1 MKRLLTLLTL
11 MCLLGPARQAL
22 AQLPLGNVSG
32 NYNATQSMLLN
43 PAQVYP
49 DRNRVYIHGWNYAAE
64 FNNNLV
70 RFERPFSLWNWT
82 GNDLRL
88 ANMEA
93 MEPGKDRYLNYLS
106 TSQILSFSFRY
117 ARNHA
122 FGFSTRT
129 VQGISMVGVGDALS
143 LIGRNGLDT
152 SLANGPGR
160 GLMRNRD
167 YTNGAFS
174 LNTDNYQE
182 FSFTFGWA
190 SGRNSRHFLKTGFT
204 GKVLI
209 GFGAAH
215 VSGRDLDFRF
225 NSRDTLLLRSGSYR
239 TGHTGEA
246 SVNNALSN
254 PLGLWFNEVSGA
266 GLGLDLGFTYE
277 YRPEKLRGKR
287 NRWNCLPDDNRDYR
301 FRLGASVSD
310 IGFITYSGA
319 STREVTLSNQIW
331 RINPGLMQQRY
342 DVFQPDRFDAV
353 DNDFTDALGTNVKES
368 EAFTTFTPASFNAQL
383 DYNIGN
389 GWHLG
394 GHWVQNLRSKEG
406 IGLQKMSQVSLVPR
420 YERENFEFGMP
431 LSLTGNYSRFTWG
444 LYGRWGPFILGSDNL
459 GGLSGMAFNGQFT
472 GSSFYGGVRFK
483 LNPCWF
489 TYNDYIDPVA
499 DTTWLVDSTIL
510 TDSVIIEEPVLPGD
524 TVYIEKTVRDTVYIQ
539 TTNTVLATREAEIKR
554 REEDLKRREAEILAR
569 ENKGGTGNCCG
580 EVATLRT
587 ELDQTRNNNARL
599 QAQVNTLLQE
609 KKTCEDGS
617 RGQVTTINTY
627 KEENARINARLKDA
641 RDENTR
647 LQAEVNRLRTVQAG
661 TPCGRQTKTL
671 DSLLAV
677 ERQERSRIAAE
688 LSQTRTD
695 RDILKGENNT
705 LKTRITELEKQVN
718 DCRGSSTVTAEV
730 NRLRNENSDLRN
742 RNIQLENDLSR
753 ERAASSTINAEVNR
767 LRGETS
773 QQRLRISQLEAD
785 LNRCRT
791 EAGGSATQAGEISR
805 LKKESDNQRLRIAE
819 LEAQNKKCG
828 DERSTVTAEVNRLR
842 TENTQLSTDLT
853 QCRTN
858 GASSTVTAE
867 INRLKKDNDDQ
878 RLRIA
883 ELEAQNKKCGEERG
897 TVTAEVNRLKTE
909 NTQLSNDLSLC
920 RTNGASSTVT
930 AEVNRLKKDN
940 DDQRLRISQ
949 LEADVNK
956 CGQENS
962 TVKAEVNKLKTEN
975 SQLKATVTELDAKL
989 KNGSSSSAE
998 VNDLRLKNEQLTTQ
1012 LNAVKAE
1019 YQFCMDES
1027 KTLRSKI
1034 TELEGKLKAAESNTG
1049 NSSELQAQV
1058 NTLKTANTDLDNRL
1072 KAVMAEYKFCSDE
1085 SKTLKSKIAELE
1097 GKLKA
1102 AESNTGNSSELQAQV
1117 NTLKSENSNL
1127 ETRMNE
1133 LSAENK
1139 TLKDQSAQQLA
1150 RVKTLEADVAKYKL
1164 CCDNTEKSGNNSEA
1178 IQNELNV
1185 LKQEYEQLRVQNNS
1199 NRDRAR
1205 TLESEATALK
1215 ARIAAL
1221 ESQLAECQ
1229 KSNGNGSGEGS
1240 APREGGSSG
1249 SRALGEIIRNSG
1261 TGSGASGASGG
1272 TSIRRPTGTVSQPQS
1287 SGGAT
1292 NTPSGNGGTI
1302 RQPQPAAPSGRPAP
1316 GAPANAPS
1324 AKPEG
1329 RPAPPSGSPTN
1340 DRG

>member
-1 MKRLLTLLTL
+1 
-11 MCLLGPARQAL
+11 
-22 AQLPLGNVSG
+22 
-32 NYNATQSMLLN
+32 
-43 PAQVYP
+43 
-49 DRNRVYIHGWNYAAE
+49 
-64 FNNNLV
+64 
-70 RFERPFSLWNWT
+70 LWNWT
-82 GNDLRL
+82 GSDLRL
-88 ANMEA
+88 RDMEGL
-93 MEPGKDRYLNYLS
+93 ETGKDRYLNYLS

-129 VQGISMVGVGDALS
+129 VQGISLTGAGDALS

-160 GLMRNRD
+160 GLARNRD

-182 FSFTFGWA
+182 FAFTFGWA

-204 GKVLI
+204 GKLLL

-215 VSGRDLDFRF
+215 ISGRDLDFRF

-254 PLGLWFNEVSGA
+254 PLGLWFNEVNGA
-266 GLGLDLGFTYE
+266 GLGFDLGFTYE
-277 YRPEKLRGKR
+277 YRPEKLRSKP

-301 FRLGASVSD
+301 IRLGASVSD

-319 STREVTLSNQIW
+319 NTREVTLSNQVW
-331 RINPGLMQQRY
+331 RINPGLMQQRF
-342 DVFQPDRFDAV
+342 DAFQPDRFEAV
-353 DNDFTDALGTNVKES
+353 DNDFTDALGTNVKQS
-368 EAFTTFTPASFNAQL
+368 DAFTTFTPASFNAQL
-383 DYNIGN
+383 DYNFGK
-389 GWHLG
+389 GWYLG

-420 YERENFEFGMP
+420 YERENFEVGMP

-472 GSSFYGGVRFK
+472 GSSFYGGIRFK

-489 TYNDYIDPVA
+489 TPNEYVDPVV
-499 DTTWLVDSTIL
+499 DTTFKNDSTYVA
-510 TDSVIIEEPVLPGD
+510 DSVYNEEPTTPSD

-539 TTNTVLATREAEIKR
+539 SNNTVLVTREAELKR
-554 REEDLKRREAEILAR
+554 REDDLKRREAEILAR
-569 ENKGGTGNCCG
+569 ENNNKTGGGSCCG

-617 RGQVTTINTY
+617 KGQVTTINTY
-627 KEENARINARLKDA
+627 KEENARINARLKDS
-641 RDENTR
+641 RDENAR

-661 TPCGRQTKTL
+661 TPCGQQTRTL
-671 DSLLAV
+671 DSLLAA
-677 ERQERSRIAAE
+677 ERKERSRLAAE
-688 LSQTRTD
+688 VSQIRTD

-705 LKTRITELEKQVN
+705 LKTRITDLEKQVN

-753 ERAASSTINAEVNR
+753 ERAASSTVTAEVNR

-791 EAGGSATQAGEISR
+791 EGSGTANQSAEVVR
-805 LKKESDNQRLRIAE
+805 LKKESDNQRLRIGE
-819 LEAQNKKCG
+819 LEAELKTCG
-828 DERSTVTAEVNRLR
+828 DQRS
-842 TENTQLSTDLT
+842 
-853 QCRTN
+853 
-858 GASSTVTAE
+858 
-867 INRLKKDNDDQ
+867 
-878 RLRIA
+878 
-883 ELEAQNKKCGEERG
+883 

-909 NTQLSNDLSLC
+909 NGQLSNDLTLC
-920 RTNGASSTVT
+920 RTNGASSTIT

-949 LEADVNK
+949 LEADLNK
-956 CGQENS
+956 CGQES
-962 TVKAEVNKLKTEN
+962 SIVKAEVNKVKTEN
-975 SQLKATVTELDAKL
+975 SQLKANVADLENKL
-989 KNGSSSSAE
+989 KNSSGNTTE
-998 VNDLRLKNEQLTTQ
+998 LNDLRFKNEQLTTQ

-1049 NSSELQAQV
+1049 GSSELQAQV
-1058 NTLKTANTDLDNRL
+1058 NTLKKENSDLQNRIT
-1072 KAVMAEYKFCSDE
+1072 AVMAEYKFCSDE
-1085 SKTLKSKIAELE
+1085 SKTLKAKITELE

-1102 AESNTGNSSELQAQV
+1102 AESNTGGSSELQAQV
-1117 NTLKSENSNL
+1117 NTLKKENSDL
-1127 ETRMNE
+1127 ENRMTQ

-1150 RVKTLEADVAKYKL
+1150 RVKTLEADVAKYKQ
-1164 CCDNTEKSGNNSEA
+1164 CCDNAEKTGGNSEA

-1185 LKQEYEQLRVQNNS
+1185 LKQEYEQLRLQNNS
-1199 NRDRAR
+1199 NRDKAR
-1205 TLESEATALK
+1205 NLESETSVLK
-1215 ARIAAL
+1215 ARISAL

-1229 KSNGNGSGEGS
+1229 KNNGGGSGEGS

-1249 SRALGEIIRNSG
+1249 SRAIGEIIRNSG
-1261 TGSGASGASGG
+1261 TGTQSGSP
-1272 TSIRRPTGTVSQPQS
+1272 IRRPTGTGSQPQS
-1287 SGGAT
+1287 SGSQN

-1302 RQPQPAAPSGRPAP
+1302 RQPQPSAPAGRPAP

-1329 RPAPPSGSPTN
+1329 RPAPPSGNPTN

>member
-1 MKRLLTLLTL
+1 MKRLLTLLL
-11 MCLLGPARQAL
+11 LICLLGPARQAM

-49 DRNRVYIHGWNYAAE
+49 DRNRIYIHGWSYAAE

-82 GNDLRL
+82 GSDLRL
-88 ANMEA
+88 RDMEGL
-93 MEPGKDRYLNYLS
+93 EPGKDRYLNYLS

-129 VQGISMVGVGDALS
+129 VQGISLTGAGDALS

-160 GLMRNRD
+160 GLTRNRD

-182 FSFTFGWA
+182 FAFTFGWA

-204 GKVLI
+204 GKLLL

-254 PLGLWFNEVSGA
+254 PLGLWFNEVNGV
-266 GLGLDLGFTYE
+266 GLGFDLGFTYE
-277 YRPEKLRGKR
+277 YRPEKLRGQR

-301 FRLGASVSD
+301 IRLGASVSD

-319 STREVTLSNQIW
+319 NLREVTLSNQVW
-331 RINPGLMQQRY
+331 RINPGLMQQRF
-342 DVFQPDRFDAV
+342 DAFQPDRFDAV
-353 DNDFTDALGTNVKES
+353 DNGFTNALGTNVKQS
-368 EAFTTFTPASFNAQL
+368 EVFTTFTPASFNAQL
-383 DYNIGN
+383 DYNFGKGIY
-389 GWHLG
+389 LG

-472 GSSFYGGVRFK
+472 GSSFYGGIRFK

-489 TYNDYIDPVA
+489 TPNEYVDPVV
-499 DTTWLVDSTIL
+499 DTTFKNDSTYVA
-510 TDSVIIEEPVLPGD
+510 DSVYNEEPTTPSD

-539 TTNTVLATREAEIKR
+539 SNNTVLVTREAELKR
-554 REEDLKRREAEILAR
+554 REDDLKRREAEILAR
-569 ENKGGTGNCCG
+569 ENNNKTGGGSCCG

-617 RGQVTTINTY
+617 KGQVTTINTY
-627 KEENARINARLKDA
+627 KEENARINARLKDS
-641 RDENTR
+641 RDENAR

-661 TPCGRQTKTL
+661 TPCGQQTRTL
-671 DSLLAV
+671 DSLLAA
-677 ERQERSRIAAE
+677 ERKERSRLAAE
-688 LSQTRTD
+688 VSQIRTD

-705 LKTRITELEKQVN
+705 LKTRITDLEKQVN

-753 ERAASSTINAEVNR
+753 ERAASSTVTAEVNR

-791 EAGGSATQAGEISR
+791 EGSGTANQSAEVVR
-805 LKKESDNQRLRIAE
+805 LKKESDNQRLRIGE
-819 LEAQNKKCG
+819 LEAELKTCG
-828 DERSTVTAEVNRLR
+828 DQRS
-842 TENTQLSTDLT
+842 
-853 QCRTN
+853 
-858 GASSTVTAE
+858 
-867 INRLKKDNDDQ
+867 
-878 RLRIA
+878 
-883 ELEAQNKKCGEERG
+883 

-909 NTQLSNDLSLC
+909 NGQLSNDLTLC
-920 RTNGASSTVT
+920 RTNGASSTIT

-949 LEADVNK
+949 LEADLNK
-956 CGQENS
+956 CGQES
-962 TVKAEVNKLKTEN
+962 SIVKAEVNKVKTEN
-975 SQLKATVTELDAKL
+975 SQLKANVADLENKL
-989 KNGSSSSAE
+989 KNSSGNTTE
-998 VNDLRLKNEQLTTQ
+998 LNDLRFKNEQLTTQ

-1049 NSSELQAQV
+1049 GSSELQAQV
-1058 NTLKTANTDLDNRL
+1058 NTLKKENSDLQNRIT
-1072 KAVMAEYKFCSDE
+1072 AVMAEYKFCSDE
-1085 SKTLKSKIAELE
+1085 SKTLKAKITELE

-1102 AESNTGNSSELQAQV
+1102 AESNTGGSSELQAQV
-1117 NTLKSENSNL
+1117 NTLKKENSDL
-1127 ETRMNE
+1127 ENRMTQ

-1150 RVKTLEADVAKYKL
+1150 RVKTLEADVAKYKQ
-1164 CCDNTEKSGNNSEA
+1164 CCDNAEKTGGNSEA

-1185 LKQEYEQLRVQNNS
+1185 LKQEYEQLRLQNNS
-1199 NRDRAR
+1199 NRDKAR
-1205 TLESEATALK
+1205 NLESETSVLK
-1215 ARIAAL
+1215 ARISAL

-1229 KSNGNGSGEGS
+1229 KNNGGGSGEGS

-1249 SRALGEIIRNSG
+1249 SRAIGEIIRNSG
-1261 TGSGASGASGG
+1261 TGTQSGSP
-1272 TSIRRPTGTVSQPQS
+1272 IRRPTGTGSQPQS
-1287 SGGAT
+1287 SGSQN

-1302 RQPQPAAPSGRPAP
+1302 RQPQPSAPAGRPAP

-1329 RPAPPSGSPTN
+1329 RPAPPSGNPTN

>member
-1 MKRLLTLLTL
+1 MKRLLTLLSL
-11 MCLLGPARQAL
+11 ICLLGPARQAM

-49 DRNRVYIHGWNYAAE
+49 DRNRVYIHGWSYAAE

-82 GNDLRL
+82 GSDLRL
-88 ANMEA
+88 RDMEGL
-93 MEPGKDRYLNYLS
+93 ETGKDRYLNYLS

-129 VQGISMVGVGDALS
+129 VQGISLTGAGDALS

-160 GLMRNRD
+160 GLARNRD

-182 FSFTFGWA
+182 FAFTFGWA

-204 GKVLI
+204 GKLLL

-215 VSGRDLDFRF
+215 ISGRDLDFRF

-254 PLGLWFNEVSGA
+254 PLGLWFNEVNGA
-266 GLGLDLGFTYE
+266 GLGFDLGFTYE
-277 YRPEKLRGKR
+277 YRPEKLRSKP

-301 FRLGASVSD
+301 IRLGASVSD

-319 STREVTLSNQIW
+319 NTREVTLSNQVW
-331 RINPGLMQQRY
+331 RINPGLMQQRF
-342 DVFQPDRFDAV
+342 DAFQPDRFEAV
-353 DNDFTDALGTNVKES
+353 DNDFTDALGTNVKQS
-368 EAFTTFTPASFNAQL
+368 DAFTTFTPASFNAQL
-383 DYNIGN
+383 DYNFGK
-389 GWHLG
+389 GWYLG

-420 YERENFEFGMP
+420 YERENFEVGMP

-472 GSSFYGGVRFK
+472 GSSFYGGIRFK

-489 TYNDYIDPVA
+489 TPNEYVDPVV
-499 DTTWLVDSTIL
+499 DTTFKNDSTYVA
-510 TDSVIIEEPVLPGD
+510 DSVYNEEPTTPSD

-539 TTNTVLATREAEIKR
+539 SNNTVLVTREAELKR
-554 REEDLKRREAEILAR
+554 REDDLKRREAEILAR
-569 ENKGGTGNCCG
+569 ENNNKTGGGSCCG

-617 RGQVTTINTY
+617 KGQVTTINTY
-627 KEENARINARLKDA
+627 KEENARINARLKDS
-641 RDENTR
+641 RDENAR

-661 TPCGRQTKTL
+661 TPCGQQTRTL
-671 DSLLAV
+671 DSLLAA
-677 ERQERSRIAAE
+677 ERKERSRLAAE
-688 LSQTRTD
+688 VSQIRTD

-705 LKTRITELEKQVN
+705 LKTRITDLEKQVN

-753 ERAASSTINAEVNR
+753 ERAASSTVTAEVNR

-791 EAGGSATQAGEISR
+791 EGSGTANQSAEVVR
-805 LKKESDNQRLRIAE
+805 LKKESDNQRLRIGE
-819 LEAQNKKCG
+819 LEAELKTCG
-828 DERSTVTAEVNRLR
+828 DQRS
-842 TENTQLSTDLT
+842 
-853 QCRTN
+853 
-858 GASSTVTAE
+858 
-867 INRLKKDNDDQ
+867 
-878 RLRIA
+878 
-883 ELEAQNKKCGEERG
+883 

-909 NTQLSNDLSLC
+909 NGQLSNDLTLC
-920 RTNGASSTVT
+920 RTNGASSTIT

-949 LEADVNK
+949 LEADLNK
-956 CGQENS
+956 CGQESS
-962 TVKAEVNKLKTEN
+962 TVKAEVNKVKTEN
-975 SQLKATVTELDAKL
+975 SQLKANVADLENKL
-989 KNGSSSSAE
+989 KNSSGNTTE
-998 VNDLRLKNEQLTTQ
+998 LNDLRFKNEQLTTQ

-1049 NSSELQAQV
+1049 GSSELQAQV
-1058 NTLKTANTDLDNRL
+1058 NTLKKENSDLQNRIT
-1072 KAVMAEYKFCSDE
+1072 AVMAEYKFCSDE
-1085 SKTLKSKIAELE
+1085 SKTLKAKITELE

-1102 AESNTGNSSELQAQV
+1102 AESNTGGSSELQAQV
-1117 NTLKSENSNL
+1117 NTLKKENSDL
-1127 ETRMNE
+1127 ENRMTQ

-1150 RVKTLEADVAKYKL
+1150 RVKTLEADVAKYKQ
-1164 CCDNTEKSGNNSEA
+1164 CCDNAEKTGGNSEA

-1185 LKQEYEQLRVQNNS
+1185 LKQEYEQLRLQNNS
-1199 NRDRAR
+1199 NRDKAR
-1205 TLESEATALK
+1205 NLESETSVLK
-1215 ARIAAL
+1215 ARISAL

-1229 KSNGNGSGEGS
+1229 KNNGGGSGEGS

-1249 SRALGEIIRNSG
+1249 SRAIGEIIRNSG
-1261 TGSGASGASGG
+1261 TGTQSGSP
-1272 TSIRRPTGTVSQPQS
+1272 IRRPTGTGSQPQS
-1287 SGGAT
+1287 SGSQN

-1302 RQPQPAAPSGRPAP
+1302 RQPQPSAPAGRPAP

-1329 RPAPPSGSPTN
+1329 RPAPPSGNPTN

>member
-1 MKRLLTLLTL
+1 MKRLLTLLSL
-11 MCLLGPARQAL
+11 ICLLGPARQAM

-49 DRNRVYIHGWNYAAE
+49 DRNRVYIHGWSYAAE

-82 GNDLRL
+82 GSDLRL
-88 ANMEA
+88 RDMEGL
-93 MEPGKDRYLNYLS
+93 ETGKDRYLNYLS

-129 VQGISMVGVGDALS
+129 VQGISLTGAGDALS

-160 GLMRNRD
+160 GLARNRD

-182 FSFTFGWA
+182 FAFTFGWA

-204 GKVLI
+204 GKLLL

-215 VSGRDLDFRF
+215 ISGRDLDFRF

-254 PLGLWFNEVSGA
+254 PLGLWFNEVNGA
-266 GLGLDLGFTYE
+266 GLGFDLGFTYE
-277 YRPEKLRGKR
+277 YRPEKLRSKP

-301 FRLGASVSD
+301 IRLGASVSD

-319 STREVTLSNQIW
+319 NTREVTLSNQVW
-331 RINPGLMQQRY
+331 RINPGLMQQRF
-342 DVFQPDRFDAV
+342 DAFQPDRFEAV
-353 DNDFTDALGTNVKES
+353 DNDFTDALGTNVKQS
-368 EAFTTFTPASFNAQL
+368 DAFTTFTPASFNAQL
-383 DYNIGN
+383 DYNFGK
-389 GWHLG
+389 GWYLG

-420 YERENFEFGMP
+420 YERENFEVGMP

-472 GSSFYGGVRFK
+472 GSSFYGGIRFK

-489 TYNDYIDPVA
+489 TPNEYVDPVV
-499 DTTWLVDSTIL
+499 DTTFKNDSTYVA
-510 TDSVIIEEPVLPGD
+510 DSVYNEEPTTPSD

-539 TTNTVLATREAEIKR
+539 SNNTVLVTREAELKR
-554 REEDLKRREAEILAR
+554 REDDLKRREAEILAR
-569 ENKGGTGNCCG
+569 ENNNKSGGGSCCG

-587 ELDQTRNNNARL
+587 ELDQTRNNNTRL
-599 QAQVNTLLQE
+599 QTQVNTLLQE
-609 KKTCEDGS
+609 KKACEDGS

-627 KEENARINARLKDA
+627 KEENARINARLKDS
-641 RDENTR
+641 RDENAR

-661 TPCGRQTKTL
+661 TPCGQQTRTL
-671 DSLLAV
+671 DSLLAA
-677 ERQERSRIAAE
+677 ERKERSRLAAE
-688 LSQTRTD
+688 VSQIRTD

-705 LKTRITELEKQVN
+705 LKTRITDLEKQVN

-753 ERAASSTINAEVNR
+753 ERAASSTVTAEVNR

-791 EAGGSATQAGEISR
+791 EGSGTANQSAEVVR
-805 LKKESDNQRLRIAE
+805 LKKESDNQRLRIGE
-819 LEAQNKKCG
+819 LEAELKTCG
-828 DERSTVTAEVNRLR
+828 DQRS
-842 TENTQLSTDLT
+842 
-853 QCRTN
+853 
-858 GASSTVTAE
+858 
-867 INRLKKDNDDQ
+867 
-878 RLRIA
+878 
-883 ELEAQNKKCGEERG
+883 

-909 NTQLSNDLSLC
+909 NSQLSNDLTLC
-920 RTNGASSTVT
+920 RTNGASSTIT

-949 LEADVNK
+949 LEADLNK
-956 CGQENS
+956 CGQES
-962 TVKAEVNKLKTEN
+962 SIVKAEVNKVKTEN
-975 SQLKATVTELDAKL
+975 SQLKANVADLENKL
-989 KNGSSSSAE
+989 KNSSGNTTE
-998 VNDLRLKNEQLTTQ
+998 LNDLRFKNEQLTTQ

-1049 NSSELQAQV
+1049 GSSELQAQV
-1058 NTLKTANTDLDNRL
+1058 NTLKKENSDLQNRIT
-1072 KAVMAEYKFCSDE
+1072 AVMAEYKFCSDE
-1085 SKTLKSKIAELE
+1085 SKTLKAKITELE

-1102 AESNTGNSSELQAQV
+1102 AESNTGGSSELQAQV
-1117 NTLKSENSNL
+1117 NTLKKENSDL
-1127 ETRMNE
+1127 ENRMTQ

-1150 RVKTLEADVAKYKL
+1150 RVKTLEADVAKYKQ
-1164 CCDNTEKSGNNSEA
+1164 CCDNAEKTGGNSEA

-1185 LKQEYEQLRVQNNS
+1185 LKQEYEQLRLQNNS
-1199 NRDRAR
+1199 NRDKAR
-1205 TLESEATALK
+1205 NLESETSVLK
-1215 ARIAAL
+1215 ARISAL

-1229 KSNGNGSGEGS
+1229 KNNGGGSGEGS

-1249 SRALGEIIRNSG
+1249 SRAIGEIIRNSG
-1261 TGSGASGASGG
+1261 TGTQSGSP
-1272 TSIRRPTGTVSQPQS
+1272 IRRPTGTGSQPQS
-1287 SGGAT
+1287 SGSQN

-1302 RQPQPAAPSGRPAP
+1302 RQPQPSAPAGRPAP

-1329 RPAPPSGSPTN
+1329 RPAPSSGNPTN

>member
-1 MKRLLTLLTL
+1 MKRLLTLLSL
-11 MCLLGPARQAL
+11 ICLLGPARQAM

-49 DRNRVYIHGWNYAAE
+49 DRNRVYIHGWSYAAE

-82 GNDLRL
+82 GSDLRL
-88 ANMEA
+88 RDMEGL
-93 MEPGKDRYLNYLS
+93 ETGKDRYLNYLS

-129 VQGISMVGVGDALS
+129 VQGISLTGAGDALS

-160 GLMRNRD
+160 GLARNRD

-182 FSFTFGWA
+182 FAFTFGWA

-204 GKVLI
+204 GKLLL

-215 VSGRDLDFRF
+215 ISGRDLDFRF

-254 PLGLWFNEVSGA
+254 PLGLWFNEVNGA
-266 GLGLDLGFTYE
+266 GLGFDLGFTYE
-277 YRPEKLRGKR
+277 YRPEKLRSKP

-301 FRLGASVSD
+301 IRLGASVSD

-319 STREVTLSNQIW
+319 NTREVTLSNQVW
-331 RINPGLMQQRY
+331 RINPGLMQQRF
-342 DVFQPDRFDAV
+342 DAFQPDRFEAV
-353 DNDFTDALGTNVKES
+353 DNDFTDALGTNVKQS
-368 EAFTTFTPASFNAQL
+368 DAFTTFTPASFNAQL
-383 DYNIGN
+383 DYNFGK
-389 GWHLG
+389 GWYLG

-420 YERENFEFGMP
+420 YERENFEVGMP

-472 GSSFYGGVRFK
+472 GSSFYGGIRFK

-489 TYNDYIDPVA
+489 TPNEYVDPVV
-499 DTTWLVDSTIL
+499 DTTFKNDSTYVA
-510 TDSVIIEEPVLPGD
+510 DSVYNEEPTTPSD

-539 TTNTVLATREAEIKR
+539 SNNTVLVTREAELKR
-554 REEDLKRREAEILAR
+554 REDDLKRREAEILAR
-569 ENKGGTGNCCG
+569 ENNNKTGGGSCCG

-617 RGQVTTINTY
+617 KGQVTTINTY
-627 KEENARINARLKDA
+627 KEENARINARLKDS
-641 RDENTR
+641 RDENAR

-661 TPCGRQTKTL
+661 TPCGQQTRTL
-671 DSLLAV
+671 DSLLAA
-677 ERQERSRIAAE
+677 ERKERSRLAAE
-688 LSQTRTD
+688 VSQIRTD

-705 LKTRITELEKQVN
+705 LKTRITDLEKQVN

-753 ERAASSTINAEVNR
+753 ERAASSTVTAEVNR

-791 EAGGSATQAGEISR
+791 EGSGTANQSAEVVR
-805 LKKESDNQRLRIAE
+805 LKKESDNQRLRIGE
-819 LEAQNKKCG
+819 LEAELKTCG
-828 DERSTVTAEVNRLR
+828 DQRS
-842 TENTQLSTDLT
+842 
-853 QCRTN
+853 
-858 GASSTVTAE
+858 
-867 INRLKKDNDDQ
+867 
-878 RLRIA
+878 
-883 ELEAQNKKCGEERG
+883 

-909 NTQLSNDLSLC
+909 NSQLSNDLTLC

-949 LEADVNK
+949 LEADLNK
-956 CGQENS
+956 CGQES
-962 TVKAEVNKLKTEN
+962 SIVKAEVNKVKTEN
-975 SQLKATVTELDAKL
+975 SQLKANVADLENKL
-989 KNGSSSSAE
+989 KNSSGNTTE
-998 VNDLRLKNEQLTTQ
+998 LNDLRFKNEQLTTQ

-1049 NSSELQAQV
+1049 GSSELQAQV
-1058 NTLKTANTDLDNRL
+1058 NTLKKENSDLQNRIT
-1072 KAVMAEYKFCSDE
+1072 AVMAEYKFCSDE
-1085 SKTLKSKIAELE
+1085 SKTLKAKITELE

-1102 AESNTGNSSELQAQV
+1102 AESNTGGSSELQAQV
-1117 NTLKSENSNL
+1117 NTLKKENSDL
-1127 ETRMNE
+1127 ENRMTQ

-1150 RVKTLEADVAKYKL
+1150 RVKTLEADVAKYKQ
-1164 CCDNTEKSGNNSEA
+1164 CCDNAEKTGGNSEA

-1185 LKQEYEQLRVQNNS
+1185 LKQEYEQLRLQNNS
-1199 NRDRAR
+1199 NRDKAR
-1205 TLESEATALK
+1205 NLESETSVLK
-1215 ARIAAL
+1215 ARISAL

-1229 KSNGNGSGEGS
+1229 KNNGGGSGEGS

-1249 SRALGEIIRNSG
+1249 SRAIGEIIRNSG
-1261 TGSGASGASGG
+1261 TGTQSGSP
-1272 TSIRRPTGTVSQPQS
+1272 IRRPTGTGSQPQS
-1287 SGGAT
+1287 SGSQN

-1302 RQPQPAAPSGRPAP
+1302 RQPQPSAPAGRPAP

-1329 RPAPPSGSPTN
+1329 RPAPPSGNPTN

>member
-1 MKRLLTLLTL
+1 MKRLLTLLSL
-11 MCLLGPARQAL
+11 ICLLGPARQAL

-49 DRNRVYIHGWNYAAE
+49 DRNRVYIHGWSYAAE

-82 GNDLRL
+82 GSDLRL
-88 ANMEA
+88 RDMEGL
-93 MEPGKDRYLNYLS
+93 ETGKDRYLNYLS

-129 VQGISMVGVGDALS
+129 VQGISLTGAGDALS

-160 GLMRNRD
+160 GLARNRD

-182 FSFTFGWA
+182 FAFTFGWA

-204 GKVLI
+204 GKLLL

-254 PLGLWFNEVSGA
+254 PLGLWFNEVNGA
-266 GLGLDLGFTYE
+266 GLGFDLGFTYE
-277 YRPEKLRGKR
+277 YRPEKLRSKP

-301 FRLGASVSD
+301 IRLGASVSD

-319 STREVTLSNQIW
+319 NTREVTLSNQIW
-331 RINPGLMQQRY
+331 RINPGLMQQRF
-342 DVFQPDRFDAV
+342 DAFQPDRFEAV
-353 DNDFTDALGTNVKES
+353 DNDFTDALGTSVKQS
-368 EAFTTFTPASFNAQL
+368 DAFTTFTPASFNAQL
-383 DYNIGN
+383 DYNFGK
-389 GWHLG
+389 GWYLG

-420 YERENFEFGMP
+420 YERENFEVGMP

-459 GGLSGMAFNGQFT
+459 GGLSGMAFDGQFT

-489 TYNDYIDPVA
+489 TYNDYVDPVVDTVYESDSAYVA
-499 DTTWLVDSTIL
+499 DSAYY
-510 TDSVIIEEPVLPGD
+510 EEPTTPAD

-539 TTNTVLATREAEIKR
+539 SNNTVLVTREAELKR
-554 REEDLKRREAEILAR
+554 REDDLKRREAEILAR
-569 ENKGGTGNCCG
+569 ENNNKTGGGSCCG

-617 RGQVTTINTY
+617 KGQVTTINTY

-641 RDENTR
+641 RDENAR

-661 TPCGRQTKTL
+661 TPCGQQTKTL
-671 DSLLAV
+671 DSLLAA
-677 ERQERSRIAAE
+677 ERKERSRLAAE
-688 LSQTRTD
+688 VSQIRTD

-705 LKTRITELEKQVN
+705 LKTRIADLEKQVN

-742 RNIQLENDLSR
+742 RNIQLDNDLSR
-753 ERAASSTINAEVNR
+753 ERAASSTVNAEVNR

-773 QQRLRISQLEAD
+773 EQRLRISQLEAD

-791 EAGGSATQAGEISR
+791 EGSGTANQSAEVVR
-805 LKKESDNQRLRIAE
+805 LKKESDNQRLRIGE
-819 LEAQNKKCG
+819 LEAELKTCG
-828 DERSTVTAEVNRLR
+828 DQRST
-842 TENTQLSTDLT
+842 
-853 QCRTN
+853 
-858 GASSTVTAE
+858 
-867 INRLKKDNDDQ
+867 I
-878 RLRIA
+878 
-883 ELEAQNKKCGEERG
+883 
-897 TVTAEVNRLKTE
+897 TAEVNRLKTE
-909 NTQLSNDLSLC
+909 NSLLSNDLTLC

-949 LEADVNK
+949 LEADLNK
-956 CGQENS
+956 CGQESS
-962 TVKAEVNKLKTEN
+962 TVKAEVNKLKSEN
-975 SQLKATVTELDAKL
+975 SQLKVNVADLENKL
-989 KNGSSSSAE
+989 KNSSSSSAE

-1049 NSSELQAQV
+1049 GSSELQAQV
-1058 NTLKTANTDLDNRL
+1058 NTLKKENSDLQNRL
-1072 KAVMAEYKFCSDE
+1072 TAVMAEYKFCSDE
-1085 SKTLKSKIAELE
+1085 SKTLKAKITELE

-1102 AESNTGNSSELQAQV
+1102 AESNTGGSSELQAQV
-1117 NTLKSENSNL
+1117 NTLKKENSDL
-1127 ETRMNE
+1127 QTRMNE

-1139 TLKDQSAQQLA
+1139 TLKDQSAQQLV
-1150 RVKTLEADVAKYKL
+1150 RVKTLEADVAKYKQ
-1164 CCDNTEKSGNNSEA
+1164 CCENAEKTGNNSEA

-1185 LKQEYEQLRVQNNS
+1185 LKQEYEQLRLQNNG
-1199 NRDRAR
+1199 NRDKAR

-1215 ARIAAL
+1215 ARISAL

-1229 KSNGNGSGEGS
+1229 KSNGGGSGEGS
-1240 APREGGSSG
+1240 APHEGGSAG
-1249 SRALGEIIRNSG
+1249 SRAIGEIIRNSG
-1261 TGSGASGASGG
+1261 SGSQSGS
-1272 TSIRRPTGTVSQPQS
+1272 TIRRPTGTGSQPQS
-1287 SGGAT
+1287 SGSQN

-1302 RQPQPAAPSGRPAP
+1302 RQPQPSAPAGRPAP

-1329 RPAPPSGSPTN
+1329 RPAPSSGNPTN

>member
-1 MKRLLTLLTL
+1 MKRLLTLLSL
-11 MCLLGPARQAL
+11 ICLPGPARQAL

-82 GNDLRL
+82 GSDLRL
-88 ANMEA
+88 RDMEGL
-93 MEPGKDRYLNYLS
+93 EPGKDRYLNYLS

-129 VQGISMVGVGDALS
+129 VQGISLTGAGDALS

-160 GLMRNRD
+160 GLARNRD

-182 FSFTFGWA
+182 FAFTFGWA

-204 GKVLI
+204 GKLLL

-254 PLGLWFNEVSGA
+254 PLGLWFNEVNGV
-266 GLGLDLGFTYE
+266 GLGFDLGLTYE
-277 YRPEKLRGKR
+277 YRPEKLRGNR

-301 FRLGASVSD
+301 IRLGASVSD

-319 STREVTLSNQIW
+319 NLREVTLSNQVW
-331 RINPGLMQQRY
+331 RINPGLMQQRF
-342 DVFQPDRFDAV
+342 DANQPDRFEEV
-353 DNDFTDALGTNVKES
+353 DNGFTDALGTNVKQS
-368 EAFTTFTPASFNAQL
+368 DAFTTFTPASFNAQL
-383 DYNIGN
+383 DYNFGK
-389 GWHLG
+389 GWYMG
-394 GHWVQNLRSKEG
+394 AHWVQNLRSKEG

-420 YERENFEFGMP
+420 YERENFEVGMP

-459 GGLSGMAFNGQFT
+459 GGLSGMAFDGQFT
-472 GSSFYGGVRFK
+472 GSSFYGGIRFK

-489 TYNDYIDPVA
+489 THSDYVDPVV
-499 DTTWLVDSTIL
+499 DTTFSNDSTYVA
-510 TDSVIIEEPVLPGD
+510 DSVYNEGPTTPSD

-539 TTNTVLATREAEIKR
+539 SNNTVLVTREAELKR
-554 REEDLKRREAEILAR
+554 REDDLKRREAEILAR
-569 ENKGGTGNCCG
+569 ENNNKSGGGSCCG

-587 ELDQTRNNNARL
+587 ELDQTRNNNERL

-609 KKTCEDGS
+609 KKTCEDRS
-617 RGQVTTINTY
+617 NGQVTTINTY
-627 KEENARINARLKDA
+627 KEENARINARLRDT
-641 RDENTR
+641 RDENAR
-647 LQAEVNRLRTVQAG
+647 LQAEVNRLRTIQAG
-661 TPCGRQTKTL
+661 TPCGQQTRTL
-671 DSLLAV
+671 DSLLAA
-677 ERQERSRIAAE
+677 ERKERSRLAAE
-688 LSQTRTD
+688 VSQTRTE

-753 ERAASSTINAEVNR
+753 ERAASSTVNAEVNR

-791 EAGGSATQAGEISR
+791 EGSGTANQSAEVVR
-805 LKKESDNQRLRIAE
+805 LKQESDNQRIRIGELDAE
-819 LEAQNKKCG
+819 LKKCG
-828 DERSTVTAEVNRLR
+828 DQRSTL
-842 TENTQLSTDLT
+842 
-853 QCRTN
+853 
-858 GASSTVTAE
+858 TAE
-867 INRLKKDNDDQ
+867 INRLK
-878 RLRIA
+878 
-883 ELEAQNKKCGEERG
+883 
-897 TVTAEVNRLKTE
+897 TE
-909 NTQLSNDLSLC
+909 NNQLSNDLTLC

-949 LEADVNK
+949 LEAELNK
-956 CGQENS
+956 CGQESS
-962 TVKAEVNKLKTEN
+962 TVKAEVSKLKTEN
-975 SQLKATVTELDAKL
+975 SQLKANVADLDNKL
-989 KNGSSSSAE
+989 KNSSSSSAE

-1049 NSSELQAQV
+1049 GSSEIQAQV
-1058 NTLKTANTDLDNRL
+1058 NTLKKDNADLQNRL
-1072 KAVMAEYKFCSDE
+1072 NAVMAEYKFCSDE
-1085 SKTLKSKIAELE
+1085 SKTLKARITELE

-1102 AESNTGNSSELQAQV
+1102 AESNTGGSSELQAQV
-1117 NTLKSENSNL
+1117 NTLKKENSDL
-1127 ETRMNE
+1127 QTRMNE
-1133 LSAENK
+1133 LSSENK

-1164 CCDNTEKSGNNSEA
+1164 CCDNAEKSGNNSEA
-1178 IQNELNV
+1178 IQNELNI
-1185 LKQEYEQLRVQNNS
+1185 LKQEYEQLRLQNNS
-1199 NRDRAR
+1199 NRDKAR
-1205 TLESEATALK
+1205 NLESEANVLK
-1215 ARIAAL
+1215 ARISAL

-1229 KSNGNGSGEGS
+1229 KSNGGGSGEGS
-1240 APREGGSSG
+1240 APRGEGGSSG
-1249 SRALGEIIRNSG
+1249 SRVIGEIIRNSG
-1261 TGSGASGASGG
+1261 TQSGS
-1272 TSIRRPTGTVSQPQS
+1272 TTIRRPSGTVNQPQS
-1287 SGGAT
+1287 SGSQN

-1302 RQPQPAAPSGRPAP
+1302 RQPQPAAPAGRPAP
-1316 GAPANAPS
+1316 GAPANAP
-1324 AKPEG
+1324 AGKPEG
-1329 RPAPPSGSPTN
+1329 RPTPPAGNPTN